1 MFSEHIQEKLKLFK
15 DTKYRIVGKN
25 EVAQI
30 EEKSK
35 SGRVVL
41 QCTMQQDALVL
52 NTPEQNVLPWLD
64 GDKKGARA
72 CADAFVFTQADQN
85 DLFDLHIMEF
95 KKSIN
100 TATLDKSKWQL
111 AMGLYNARAVAGF
124 LGIHIRNIRFYSGY
138 RRDEITDM
146 DQAALIQLRA
156 SNHGEAVKKMNDWK
170 KGICRLQ
177 VDGKSCNYQQ
187 DKIRLDDNGYGTVIL
202 S

>member
-1 MFSEHIQEKLKLFK
+1 MPVWPVCSGCTGILCALRRCYRKIRGLHIRKSYILVKK
-15 DTKYRIVGKN
+15 SDS
-25 EVAQI
+25 
-30 EEKSK
+30 EKSRSILK
-35 SGRVVL
+35 W
-41 QCTMQQDALVL
+41 C
-52 NTPEQNVLPWLD
+52 QNQIRIP
-64 GDKKGARA
+64 
-72 CADAFVFTQADQN
+72 

-138 RRDEITDM
+138 RRDEIIDM